1 MKTKNIRKQ
10 VTAKRSIAPLRSKTS
25 NNNASKRTSKKDKKS
40 ISIAKPLKKI
50 VDAVVQPLKSL
61 A

>member
-1 MKTKNIRKQ
+1 MKRQQEKKQSTKH
-10 VTAKRSIAPLRSKTS
+10 SIAPLKNKTTTS
-25 NNNASKRTSKKDKKS
+25 NASKKNSKKDKKS

>member
-1 MKTKNIRKQ
+1 MKRQQEKKQSTKH
-10 VTAKRSIAPLRSKTS
+10 SIAPLRNKTGID
-25 NNNASKRTSKKDKKS
+25 NASKRTSKKDKKS